1 MSQTYVSPSQTPLTA
16 ISSTNDILAFK
27 AVPSSDMGASSV
39 PRSARIANGT
49 VSPQAVVSSGKYTFW
64 RDPTAS
70 QIGRQVDPPE
80 GIPLNYNSC
89 LLSCD
94 DDSE

>member
-1 MSQTYVSPSQTPLTA
+1 MSPSQTLLA
-16 ISSTNDILAFK
+16 ASSSTSDILAFK
-27 AVPSSDMGASSV
+27 AVPSSDMGASSRS
-39 PRSARIANGT
+39 RSARIANGT

-64 RDPTAS
+64 RDPAAS

-80 GIPLNYNSC
+80 GLPLNYNSC

-94 DDSE
+94 DDNE